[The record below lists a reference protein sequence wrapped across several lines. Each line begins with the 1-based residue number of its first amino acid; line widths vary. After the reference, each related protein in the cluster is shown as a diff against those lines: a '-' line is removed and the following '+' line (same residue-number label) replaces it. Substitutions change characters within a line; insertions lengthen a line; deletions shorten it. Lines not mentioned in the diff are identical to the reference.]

1 MPMTTS
7 LRRYAVR
14 HSAVYLVSHAPI
26 LGRITRTE
34 LATKYAGTLLG
45 PLWAILGP
53 LLLLS
58 LYAVT
63 YTLILKVRVG
73 SMGQAEYVLFMFA
86 GLVPFIATSEAM
98 HQGVSSVVAN
108 RALLSNTVFPIDLAP
123 VKSVLLAQLPFAVGL
138 VLILIGSLA
147 FRGTVPWTFVLVPI
161 IWFLQSLALVGLVW
175 FLALFNVVFRDLQM
189 LMTALLAALLI
200 VSPIAYTRDMVPPGL
215 TLLVDLNPFAHFVM
229 AYQQILVLEQV
240 PTAGQWAILVGV
252 SGAAFAAGGWF
263 FAAMKRAML
272 DHV

>member
-1 MPMTTS
+1 MAMATS

-14 HSAVYLVSHAPI
+14 HSAVYLVTHAPI

-34 LATKYAGTLLG
+34 LAAKYAGTLLG
-45 PLWAILGP
+45 PLWAVLGP
-53 LLLLS
+53 VLLLG

-63 YTLILKVRVG
+63 YSLILKVRVG
-73 SMGQAEYVLFMFA
+73 GLESAEYVLFIFA
-86 GLVPFIATSEAM
+86 GLVPFVATSEAL

-138 VLILIGSLA
+138 GLILAGSAL
-147 FRGTVPWTFVLVPI
+147 FSHGPPWTAALVPVV
-161 IWFLQSLALVGLVW
+161 WALQAVALVGLVW

-189 LMTALLAALLI
+189 LMTAMLAALLI
-200 VSPIAYTRDMVPPGL
+200 VSPIAYTREMVPAGL
-215 TLLVDLNPFAHFVM
+215 SFLVDLNPFAHFVM
-229 AYQQILVLEQV
+229 AYQRLLVLGQV
-240 PTAGQWAILVGV
+240 PSATEWGILVGV
-252 SGAAFAAGGWF
+252 SGTAFAAGGWF